1 LGVYPYKQKLN
12 KKFPTALSI
21 YTDRFQGN
29 SFLFSKSSNE
39 LMGLRENM
47 KAITPEME
55 YLSTRQSAKV
65 LQISLGTVQKMVEL
79 GELIAWK
86 TRGGH
91 RRILASSLE
100 QQLQRRKR
108 AMRQKSTQHCVA
120 MGIFRRTENSLA
132 LLEAIQDWQLKVEME
147 VAVDSLEGLMKAVS
161 IAPDLIFLDALIPP
175 VEQVH
180 LIHYLS
186 KNKDTQRIPIL
197 VDEGFIKLHPGV
209 VTLADENAGTRSS
222 IPEELKEE
230 LENGLIELNPLII
243 GYPATDPEM
252 DAALN
257 PENRHEMLEPLFL
270 EALSRKCF

>member
-1 LGVYPYKQKLN
+1 
-12 KKFPTALSI
+12 
-21 YTDRFQGN
+21 
-29 SFLFSKSSNE
+29 
-39 LMGLRENM
+39 M
-47 KAITPEME
+47 KAITPELE

-65 LQISLGTVQKMVEL
+65 LRVSLGTVQKMVEL

-108 AMRQKSTQHCVA
+108 AMRQKTSQHCIA
-120 MGIFRRTENSLA
+120 LGIFRRSENSEA
-132 LLEAIQDWQLKVEME
+132 LLSSISDWQLKVEMA

-161 IAPDLIFLDALIPP
+161 MAPDLIFLDALIPP

-197 VDEGFIKLHPGV
+197 VDEGFIRLHPGV
-209 VTLADENAGTRSS
+209 VTLADENHGARPQLTDT
-222 IPEELKEE
+222 IKEE

-243 GYPATDPEM
+243 GYPATNPDPS
-252 DAALN
+252 DSL
-257 PENRHEMLEPLFL
+257 PHVNRHALLEPLFL

>member
-1 LGVYPYKQKLN
+1 
-12 KKFPTALSI
+12 
-21 YTDRFQGN
+21 
-29 SFLFSKSSNE
+29 
-39 LMGLRENM
+39 M

-65 LQISLGTVQKMVEL
+65 LQVSLGTVQKMVEL

-108 AMRQKSTQHCVA
+108 AMRQKTTQNCVA
-120 MGIFRRTENSLA
+120 MGIFRRTENSEE
-132 LLEAIQDWQLKVEME
+132 LLQSIADWQLKVEME

-209 VTLADENAGTRSS
+209 VALADENNGNRPQLTES
-222 IPEELKEE
+222 IKEE
-230 LENGLIELNPLII
+230 LENGLIDLNPLII
-243 GYPATDPEM
+243 GYPAT
-252 DAALN
+252 N
-257 PENRHEMLEPLFL
+257 PDHVSTLTQTSRHELLEPLFI
-270 EALSRKCF
+270 EALSRKCA

>member
-1 LGVYPYKQKLN
+1 
-12 KKFPTALSI
+12 
-21 YTDRFQGN
+21 
-29 SFLFSKSSNE
+29 
-39 LMGLRENM
+39 M

-65 LQISLGTVQKMVEL
+65 LQVSLGTVQKMVEL

-108 AMRQKSTQHCVA
+108 AMRQKTTQNCVA
-120 MGIFRRTENSLA
+120 MGIFRRSENSEE
-132 LLEAIQDWQLKVEME
+132 LLQAIADWQLKVEME

-209 VTLADENAGTRSS
+209 VTLADENQSNRSQLTDS
-222 IPEELKEE
+222 IKEE
-230 LENGLIELNPLII
+230 LENGLIDLNPLII
-243 GYPATDPEM
+243 GYPATGPER
-252 DAALN
+252 DATL
-257 PENRHEMLEPLFL
+257 PLSNRHDLLEPLFL
-270 EALSRKCF
+270 EALSRKCA

>member
-1 LGVYPYKQKLN
+1 
-12 KKFPTALSI
+12 
-21 YTDRFQGN
+21 
-29 SFLFSKSSNE
+29 
-39 LMGLRENM
+39 M
-47 KAITPEME
+47 KAITPDME

-65 LQISLGTVQKMVEL
+65 LQVSLGTVQKMVEL

-108 AMRQKSTQHCVA
+108 AMRQKTTQNCIA
-120 MGIFRRTENSLA
+120 MGIFRRTENSEE
-132 LLEAIQDWQLKVEME
+132 LLQSIQDWQLKVELE

-209 VTLADENAGTRSS
+209 VALADENHGNRPHLTEC
-222 IPEELKEE
+222 IKQE
-230 LENGLIELNPLII
+230 LENGLIDLNPLII
-243 GYPATDPEM
+243 GYPAT
-252 DAALN
+252 N
-257 PENRHEMLEPLFL
+257 PEHDASLDQGSRHELLEPLFL
-270 EALSRKCF
+270 EALARKCA

>member
-1 LGVYPYKQKLN
+1 M
-12 KKFPTALSI
+12 
-21 YTDRFQGN
+21 
-29 SFLFSKSSNE
+29 KS
-39 LMGLRENM
+39 
-47 KAITPEME
+47 ITPETE

-65 LQISLGTVQKMVEL
+65 LQVSLGTVQKMVEL

-108 AMRQKSTQHCVA
+108 AMRQKTTQNCVA
-120 MGIFRRTENSLA
+120 MGIFRRSENGQELI
-132 LLEAIQDWQLKVEME
+132 EAIADWQLKVDMEM
-147 VAVDSLEGLMKAVS
+147 AVDSLEGLMKAVS

-209 VTLADENAGTRSS
+209 VTLVDENSGGKPPLSES
-222 IPEELKEE
+222 IKKE
-230 LENGLIELNPLII
+230 LENGLIDLNPLII
-243 GYPATDPEM
+243 GYPAT
-252 DAALN
+252 N
-257 PENRHEMLEPLFL
+257 PEAEGSRVHESRHELLEPLFV
-270 EALSRKCF
+270 EALARKCT

>member
-1 LGVYPYKQKLN
+1 
-12 KKFPTALSI
+12 
-21 YTDRFQGN
+21 
-29 SFLFSKSSNE
+29 
-39 LMGLRENM
+39 M
-47 KAITPEME
+47 KTITPDME
-55 YLSTRQSAKV
+55 YLSTRQSAKI
-65 LQISLGTVQKMVEL
+65 LQVSLGTVQKMVEL

-108 AMRQKSTQHCVA
+108 AMRQKSSQNCIA
-120 MGIFRRTENSLA
+120 MGIFRRAENSED
-132 LLEAIQDWQLKVEME
+132 LLESIQDWQLKVEME
-147 VAVDSLEGLMKAVS
+147 VAMDSLEGLMKAVS

-209 VTLADENAGTRSS
+209 VALADENNGHRPQFTEN
-222 IPEELKEE
+222 IKEE
-230 LENGLIELNPLII
+230 LENGLIEHNPLII
-243 GYPATDPEM
+243 GYPATDIEADQPW
-252 DAALN
+252 
-257 PENRHEMLEPLFL
+257 PQGSRHELLEPIFI
-270 EALSRKCF
+270 EALGKKCA

>member
-1 LGVYPYKQKLN
+1 
-12 KKFPTALSI
+12 
-21 YTDRFQGN
+21 
-29 SFLFSKSSNE
+29 
-39 LMGLRENM
+39 M
-47 KAITPEME
+47 KTITPDME

-65 LQISLGTVQKMVEL
+65 LQVSLGTVQKMVEL

-100 QQLQRRKR
+100 QQLARRKR
-108 AMRQKSTQHCVA
+108 AMRQKTTLHCLA
-120 MGIFRRTENSLA
+120 LGIFRRAENSEE
-132 LLEAIQDWQLKVEME
+132 LLESTQDWQLKVEME
-147 VAVDSLEGLMKAVS
+147 VAIDSLEGLMKAVS

-175 VEQVH
+175 IEQVH

-197 VDEGFIKLHPGV
+197 VDEGFIRLHPGV
-209 VTLADENAGTRSS
+209 VTLADENHGARPQLTDT
-222 IPEELKEE
+222 IKEE

-243 GYPATDPEM
+243 GYPATNPDPS
-252 DAALN
+252 DSLPHA
-257 PENRHEMLEPLFL
+257 NRHSLLEPLFL

>member
-1 LGVYPYKQKLN
+1 M
-12 KKFPTALSI
+12 
-21 YTDRFQGN
+21 
-29 SFLFSKSSNE
+29 KS
-39 LMGLRENM
+39 
-47 KAITPEME
+47 ITPETE

-65 LQISLGTVQKMVEL
+65 LQVSLGTVQKMVEL

-108 AMRQKSTQHCVA
+108 AMRQKTTQNCVA
-120 MGIFRRTENSLA
+120 MGIFRRSENGQELI
-132 LLEAIQDWQLKVEME
+132 EAIADWQLKVDMEM
-147 VAVDSLEGLMKAVS
+147 AVDSLEGLMKAVS

-209 VTLADENAGTRSS
+209 VTLVDENSGGKPPLSES
-222 IPEELKEE
+222 IKKE
-230 LENGLIELNPLII
+230 LENGLIDLNPLII
-243 GYPATDPEM
+243 GYPAT
-252 DAALN
+252 N
-257 PENRHEMLEPLFL
+257 PEAEESWAHGSRHELLEPLFV
-270 EALSRKCF
+270 EALARKCA

>member
-1 LGVYPYKQKLN
+1 M
-12 KKFPTALSI
+12 
-21 YTDRFQGN
+21 
-29 SFLFSKSSNE
+29 KS
-39 LMGLRENM
+39 L
-47 KAITPEME
+47 TPETE

-65 LQISLGTVQKMVEL
+65 LQVSLGTVQKMVEL
-79 GELIAWK
+79 GELVAWK

-108 AMRQKSTQHCVA
+108 AMRQKTTQNCVA
-120 MGIFRRTENSLA
+120 MGIFRRSENGQELI
-132 LLEAIQDWQLKVEME
+132 EAIADWQLKVDMEM
-147 VAVDSLEGLMKAVS
+147 AVDSLEGLMKAVS

-209 VTLADENAGTRSS
+209 VTLADENSGGKPSFSES
-222 IPEELKEE
+222 IKKE
-230 LENGLIELNPLII
+230 LENGLIDHNPLII
-243 GYPATDPEM
+243 GYPAT
-252 DAALN
+252 N
-257 PENRHEMLEPLFL
+257 PETEGHWTHGSRHDLLEPLFV
-270 EALSRKCF
+270 EALARKCA

>member
-1 LGVYPYKQKLN
+1 M
-12 KKFPTALSI
+12 
-21 YTDRFQGN
+21 
-29 SFLFSKSSNE
+29 KS
-39 LMGLRENM
+39 
-47 KAITPEME
+47 ITPETE

-65 LQISLGTVQKMVEL
+65 LQVSLGTVQKMVEL

-108 AMRQKSTQHCVA
+108 AMRQKTTQNCVA
-120 MGIFRRTENSLA
+120 MGIFRRSENGQELI
-132 LLEAIQDWQLKVEME
+132 EAIADWQLKVDMEM
-147 VAVDSLEGLMKAVS
+147 AVDSLEGLMKAVS

-209 VTLADENAGTRSS
+209 VTLVDENSGGKPPLSES
-222 IPEELKEE
+222 IKKE
-230 LENGLIELNPLII
+230 LENGLIDLNPLII
-243 GYPATDPEM
+243 GYPAT
-252 DAALN
+252 N
-257 PENRHEMLEPLFL
+257 PEAEGGCIHGSRQELLEPLYV
-270 EALSRKCF
+270 EALARKCA

>member
-1 LGVYPYKQKLN
+1 
-12 KKFPTALSI
+12 
-21 YTDRFQGN
+21 
-29 SFLFSKSSNE
+29 
-39 LMGLRENM
+39 M
-47 KAITPEME
+47 KAITPELE

-65 LQISLGTVQKMVEL
+65 LQVSLGTVQKMVEL

-108 AMRQKSTQHCVA
+108 AMRQKTSQHCIA
-120 MGIFRRTENSLA
+120 LGIFRRSENSEA
-132 LLEAIQDWQLKVEME
+132 LLSSISDWQLKVEMA

-161 IAPDLIFLDALIPP
+161 MAPDLIFLDALIPP

-209 VTLADENAGTRSS
+209 VTLVDENSGGKPPLSES
-222 IPEELKEE
+222 IKKE
-230 LENGLIELNPLII
+230 LENGLIDLNPLII
-243 GYPATDPEM
+243 GYPAT
-252 DAALN
+252 N
-257 PENRHEMLEPLFL
+257 PEAEGSWAQGSRHELLEPLFV
-270 EALSRKCF
+270 EALARKCA